1 TYLGNELV
9 SIVAENIPTKMQKLN
24 RRDSLDAVQPKMIP
38 TLFYVATKNSK
49 TGTVYLKVVNTSEK
63 MQTVNIYFKGKIKV
77 MQNGLSVTL
86 KSDDPMNTNSITD
99 PEKIVPVK
107 ETVKKIRKNFNYTF
121 PAYSIS
127 VLQVE
132 TKE

>member
-1 TYLGNELV
+1 MVIRPSRFKILKGG
-9 SIVAENIPTKMQKLN
+9 
-24 RRDSLDAVQPKMIP
+24 DSLDAVQPKMLP

-63 MQTVNIYFKGKIKV
+63 MQTVNIDLKGKIKV
-77 MQNGLSVTL
+77 MQTGLSVTL
-86 KSDDPMNTNSITD
+86 KSDDPLNTNSITD
-99 PEKIVPVK
+99 PEKVVPIK
-107 ETVKKIRKNFNYTF
+107 ETVKKIKKNFNYTF